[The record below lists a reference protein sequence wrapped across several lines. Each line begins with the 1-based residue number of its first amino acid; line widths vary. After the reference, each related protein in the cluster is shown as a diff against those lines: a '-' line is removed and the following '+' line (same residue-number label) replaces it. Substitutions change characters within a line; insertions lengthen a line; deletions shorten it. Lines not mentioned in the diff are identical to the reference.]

1 MKHLKTLLIIFLS
14 INTNYCFAKKN
25 IYFTESRLVIAVE
38 ERDFSSDR
46 VTQYNVF
53 SNGLFQKIVT
63 HDSGSPDNLFKSRL
77 KQLDSKSIEQSQSY
91 ESKLAELDFENS
103 FPWKEGLYTRGN
115 LYKISFVGTKK
126 LEYISRKDPKD
137 SSEIKLEKILYYY
150 EGHKDSPQVFKDVV
164 SFIKGL

>member
-1 MKHLKTLLIIFLS
+1 MKHLKTLLIIILS
-14 INTNYCFAKKN
+14 INTSHCFAKKN
-25 IYFTESRLVIAVE
+25 INFTETCLIIAVE
-38 ERDFSSDR
+38 ERDFNADR

-53 SNGLFQKIVT
+53 SNGLLQKIVI
-63 HDSGSPDNLFKSRL
+63 HDSGSPDNLFKSNL
-77 KQLDSKSIEQSQSY
+77 KQLDLKSIEQSKLH

-103 FPWKEGLYTRGN
+103 FPWKEGLYSRGN

-150 EGHKDSPQVFKDVV
+150 EGHKESPQVFKDVV